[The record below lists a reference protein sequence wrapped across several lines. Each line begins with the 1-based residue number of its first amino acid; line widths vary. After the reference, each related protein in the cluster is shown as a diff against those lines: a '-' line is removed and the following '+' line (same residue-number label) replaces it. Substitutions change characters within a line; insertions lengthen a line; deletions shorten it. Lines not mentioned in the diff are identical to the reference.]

1 MITMIKF
8 FKSVNEELITCDVY
22 EDGVWVYLINP
33 SEEEI
38 NTTCAIT
45 KIEAEF
51 IRPALDEEER
61 PRIET
66 DNGQTLILVDIP
78 TVENDGGTNV
88 FSTIPLGIVFTKD
101 AIVTVCLKETPVLGD
116 FINKRVK
123 SFYTHF
129 KSRFILQILFK
140 NATLYLLYLRS
151 IEKISNKIENDLQKS
166 MKNKELAQLMKLE
179 KSLVYFSTSLK
190 SNESVLEKM
199 LKLEAIKKFE
209 EDQDLLDDVIIE
221 NKQAIEMTNI
231 YSSILTG
238 TMNAFA
244 SIISNNLNIVMRSLT
259 IITISLAVPTMI
271 SGFFGM
277 NVPNFLENYGLAFP
291 LIIGSSVVVSVL
303 LSVLLMR
310 RKLF

>member
-1 MITMIKF
+1 MMQF
-8 FKSVNEELITCDVY
+8 FKTVGDELVTCPVY

-38 NTTCAIT
+38 SKTCDIT

-51 IRPALDEEER
+51 LRPALDEEER

-66 DNGQTLILVDIP
+66 DNGQTMILVDIP
-78 TVENDGGTNV
+78 TVEHDGAASV
-88 FSTIPLGIVFTKD
+88 FSTLPLGIVYTKE
-101 AIVTVCLKETPVLGD
+101 ALVTVCLKETPVLSD
-116 FINKRVK
+116 FISKRVK
-123 SFYTHF
+123 AFFTYY

-140 NATLYLLYLRS
+140 NATLYLQYLRG
-151 IEKISNKIENDLQKS
+151 IEKVSNKIESELQRS
-166 MKNKELAQLMKLE
+166 MKNKELGQLLKLE

-221 NKQAIEMTNI
+221 NRQAIEMTNI
-231 YSSILTG
+231 YSSILNG
-238 TMNAFA
+238 MMGVFA
-244 SIISNNLNIVMRSLT
+244 SIISNNLNIVMKTLT
-259 IITISLAVPTMI
+259 IITIALAVPTMI

-277 NVPNFLENYGLAFP
+277 NVTNFLESNAGAFP
-291 LIIGSSVVVSVL
+291 IIILSAIV
-303 LSVLLMR
+303 LSVLTSFFLIKSR
-310 RKLF
+310 FPGR